1 METISVSKL
10 KAHLSEEIRKRQS
23 LGPLIILDHKRPV
36 ATLSAID
43 EEPFLVKEA
52 GATYQPK
59 KLAPLVVTDPVLEL
73 NLERGDF

>member
-36 ATLSAID
+36 ATLSAFD

-52 GATYQPK
+52 AAEYLPK
-59 KLAPLVVTDPVLEL
+59 KLAPLLETDPVRGLD
-73 NLERGDF
+73 LERGDV